1 MPHLS
6 EGAGL
11 SGNPGEKGL
20 PPPRPVYT
28 PSACPASGMLLK
40 VEPGMSCR
48 SELRRPS
55 SPRVPTFP
63 RKPAFLV
70 GSPAPHLAHQSSC
83 ELCQSTLL
91 RGSSLRVWQ
100 PVQPVTA
107 WCCGRAGLRVSY
119 LSPTW
124 EPRHLAFVSQP
135 SFPLPHRPRAW
146 ELLSC
151 FILGRK
157 SEVVLFFPL
166 LPAQA
171 VGTVP

>member
-1 MPHLS
+1 M
-6 EGAGL
+6 
-11 SGNPGEKGL
+11 
-20 PPPRPVYT
+20 
-28 PSACPASGMLLK
+28 
-40 VEPGMSCR
+40 
-48 SELRRPS
+48 
-55 SPRVPTFP
+55 
-63 RKPAFLV
+63 
-70 GSPAPHLAHQSSC
+70 
-83 ELCQSTLL
+83 
-91 RGSSLRVWQ
+91 
-100 PVQPVTA
+100 
-107 WCCGRAGLRVSY
+107 SY

-135 SFPLPHRPRAW
+135 SFPLPHPPRAW